1 MLEMRPSCECC
12 DRDLPVD
19 APGAMICTF
28 ECTVCLARVASVA
41 GVLRD
46 RCPNRGGE
54 FVARPLR
61 PAAWLV
67 RMPASTKRVFKP
79 EGCGPTA

>member
-1 MLEMRPSCECC
+1 MLEMRPSCGCC
-12 DRDLPVD
+12 HRDLPGD
-19 APGAMICTF
+19 APGAMIFTF
-28 ECTVCLARVASVA
+28 ECTLCMACAA

-46 RCPNRGGE
+46 RRPNRGGG

-67 RMPASTKRVFKP
+67 RVPASTKRVFKP